1 MPNNTYVLCTEYR
14 MKRME
19 ENMMTKEEAIQN
31 TEYTETELI
40 NLALMMAVQSSRMW
54 RDQSDDGESWDHYDN
69 LLNAFS
75 AIFDERLRDGES
87 KH

>member
-1 MPNNTYVLCTEYR
+1 MSNSTYVSCTEYR

-19 ENMMTKEEAIQN
+19 ENMMTKEEAIRN
-31 TEYTETELI
+31 TEYTENELI

-54 RDQSDDGESWDHYDN
+54 RDQSDDIESRDHYDN

-75 AIFDERLRDGES
+75 AIFDERLGRKDGIA
-87 KH
+87 